1 MRKIFLK
8 LFVFLFIVVVSNSV
22 KAKDF
27 LVSSALEINNLKL
40 SPGDQV
46 ILKPGDWKN
55 QQIIFKG
62 IGTEKQPIILK
73 SSVPGNIILSG
84 NSTLKIDGEWLVV
97 DGLAF
102 AEGYCEKG
110 AVIAFSDQSS
120 HCRLTNSSIL
130 NYNHPDKLVDYKWVS
145 MYGSYN
151 RVDHCSLTGK
161 THQGTTLVVWLSD
174 KPNYHQIDHNY
185 FGPRPDLG
193 VNGGETI
200 RIGTSQW
207 SMSDSYTK
215 VAYNVFDKCDGETEI
230 VSIKSAHNLVSNNL
244 FYECAGT
251 VTFRHGNN
259 SEVANNYFIGNGKKG
274 TGGVRIIGENQNVHD
289 NYFQGLTGTSLRA
302 AISVMNGL
310 KEPKLNE
317 YFQVKNAIVRNNIII
332 NCAEAFAIGSG
343 KNDTRVAPP
352 IGLVL
357 TNNYVINSSKLW
369 SVEDEPQKS
378 DISKNYAKGTVLVNG
393 FEQMKEEFIKTK
405 ENLTL
410 PKNNQN
416 NPFWLKEAIGPEWNK
431 RKFSV
436 IIK

>member
-1 MRKIFLK
+1 MRRIFLNLIIFLL
-8 LFVFLFIVVVSNSV
+8 LFVAYYSAN
-22 KAKDF
+22 AKDF

-40 SPGDQV
+40 LPGDQV
-46 ILKPGDWKN
+46 ILKPGNWKN

-62 IGTEKQPIILK
+62 AGTEKQPIVLK
-73 SSVPGNIILSG
+73 SSVPGSIILSG
-84 NSTLKIDGEWLVV
+84 NAALKIDGGWLVV

-102 AEGYCEKG
+102 ADGYCEKG
-110 AVIAFSDQSS
+110 AVIAFSEKSF
-120 HCRLTNSSIL
+120 HCRLTNTSIL

-207 SMSDSYTK
+207 SMFDSYTT
-215 VAYNVFDKCDGETEI
+215 VAYNIFDKCDGETEI

-259 SEVANNYFIGNGKKG
+259 SEVADNYFIGNGKKG
-274 TGGVRIIGENQNVHD
+274 TGGIRIIGENQNVYD

-317 YFQVKNAIVRNNIII
+317 YFQVKNAIIRNNIII

-352 IGLVL
+352 TGLLL
-357 TNNYVINSSKLW
+357 TNNYVINSTKILSM
-369 SVEDEPQKS
+369 EDEPQKS
-378 DISKNYAKGTVLVNG
+378 EIFKNYAKGKVLLSG
-393 FEQMKEEFIKTK
+393 FEQLNEEFINIK

-410 PKNNQN
+410 LKSNQK
-416 NPFWLKEAIGPEWNK
+416 NPFWLKESIGAAVKNYK
-431 RKFSV
+431 Q
-436 IIK
+436 IIR